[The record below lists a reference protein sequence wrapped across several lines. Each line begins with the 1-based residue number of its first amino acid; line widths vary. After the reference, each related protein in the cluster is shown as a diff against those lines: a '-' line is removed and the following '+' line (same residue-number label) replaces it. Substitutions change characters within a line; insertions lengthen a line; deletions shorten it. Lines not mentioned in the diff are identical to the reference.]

1 MHFLTLFVDWLFA
14 ASARASLLTAAVFI
28 IQSLLRYRVPARW
41 RYAMWIPVLVVL
53 LVPSFPESK
62 WSVHSIVR
70 LLQSPLAVSVT
81 IEPSRVLGVNAVGV
95 ADFRMAVFSSWQQM
109 IPLAWLIGAAGIA
122 LFHIGAFVQTLRRFK
137 RSQVPASDALLN
149 EVAALARDVGLRRS
163 PRVCMTR
170 GIRTPAVTG
179 LLHPMLLL
187 PVNIQETLSVGEMQF
202 VLRHE
207 LTHIKRGDL
216 PLNALLCVLLSLH
229 WFNPVLWFAF
239 FKARL
244 DRESACDDEVLQ
256 HEPQP
261 RRVAYGHTL
270 LKVESAFGYDE
281 LRLGF
286 VGIFQ
291 RGAALRSRIQFIAK
305 KPTQHPAMKST
316 LSISI
321 AFLTLLGITKASP
334 TDNNAPKVLTEAK
347 FIEFSEA
354 AKALLTPFDTTA
366 VSSNVIGMF
375 NDVQFSAFLKKVE
388 GAKGVDVLAVPRVT
402 NRSGQEGKIEI
413 GREFAY
419 MDADGKAS
427 TKHLGTKL
435 TLLPK
440 VTGEDRIDLYIAQQI
455 TEFEGFLNHANGVKQ
470 PIFRERKLTANVS
483 ITSGQ
488 TVVLGFPAHSAKQTT
503 EERSAGGITKK
514 TENVTR
520 NTVVFVTAH
529 LVDSAAGKPVAPKQQ
544 N

>member
-1 MHFLTLFVDWLFA
+1 MEGETVGVRDPLGVLDGVGDPLGVLEWLGVKVGV
-14 ASARASLLTAAVFI
+14 LEKEPPAVGVPD
-28 IQSLLRYRVPARW
+28 SVADRVVVPDG
-41 RYAMWIPVLVVL
+41 VEDLVVL
-53 LVPSFPESK
+53 LVPSFPESQ

-239 FKARL
+239 FNK
-244 DRESACDDEVLQ
+244 LQ
-256 HEPQP
+256 
-261 RRVAYGHTL
+261 
-270 LKVESAFGYDE
+270 K
-281 LRLGF
+281 
-286 VGIFQ
+286 
-291 RGAALRSRIQFIAK
+291 
-305 KPTQHPAMKST
+305 
-316 LSISI
+316 
-321 AFLTLLGITKASP
+321 
-334 TDNNAPKVLTEAK
+334 
-347 FIEFSEA
+347 
-354 AKALLTPFDTTA
+354 
-366 VSSNVIGMF
+366 
-375 NDVQFSAFLKKVE
+375 
-388 GAKGVDVLAVPRVT
+388 
-402 NRSGQEGKIEI
+402 
-413 GREFAY
+413 
-419 MDADGKAS
+419 
-427 TKHLGTKL
+427 
-435 TLLPK
+435 
-440 VTGEDRIDLYIAQQI
+440 
-455 TEFEGFLNHANGVKQ
+455 
-470 PIFRERKLTANVS
+470 
-483 ITSGQ
+483 
-488 TVVLGFPAHSAKQTT
+488 
-503 EERSAGGITKK
+503 
-514 TENVTR
+514 
-520 NTVVFVTAH
+520 
-529 LVDSAAGKPVAPKQQ
+529 
-544 N
+544 

>member
-1 MHFLTLFVDWLFA
+1 MHFLTLFVDWLLA

-28 IQSLLRYRVPARW
+28 IQSLLRYCVPARW
-41 RYAMWIPVLVVL
+41 RYAMWIPVLMVL
-53 LVPSFPESK
+53 LVPSFPESN

-70 LLQSPLAVSVT
+70 LLQSPLSVSVT
-81 IEPSRVLGVNAVGV
+81 IEPSHVLGANAVGLG
-95 ADFRMAVFSSWQQM
+95 DFRMAVFRSWQQM
-109 IPLAWLIGAAGIA
+109 IPLAWLVGFAGIA
-122 LFHIGAFVQTLRRFK
+122 LFHIGAFLQTLRRFK

-149 EVAALARDVGLRRS
+149 KVAALARAVGLRRS
-163 PRVCMTR
+163 PRLCMAR
-170 GIRTPAVTG
+170 EIRTPAVTG

-187 PVNIQETLSVGEMQF
+187 PVNIEETLTVRELQF

-216 PLNALLCVLLSLH
+216 PLNALLCLLLSLH

-256 HEPQP
+256 QEPQP
-261 RRVAYGHTL
+261 GRVAYGHTL

-291 RGAALRSRIQFIAK
+291 RGAELRSRIQSIAK
-305 KPTQHPAMKST
+305 RPPQHPAMKTT

-321 AFLTLLGITKASP
+321 AFLTFLGITKATT
-334 TDNNAPKVLTEAK
+334 TDNNAPRVLTEAR
-347 FIEFSEA
+347 FIEFSEE

-366 VSSNVIGMF
+366 VSSNVIGML
-375 NDVQFSAFLKKVE
+375 NDVQFSAFLKKLE

-402 NRSGQEGKIEI
+402 NLSGQEGKIET

-427 TKHLGTKL
+427 TKQLGIKF

-440 VTGEDRIDLYIAQQI
+440 VTGEDRIDLHFAPQI
-455 TEFEGFLNHANGVKQ
+455 TGFDGFMNHATGVKQ
-470 PIFRERKLTANVS
+470 PIFSERKLTANVS

-488 TVVLGFPAHSAKQTT
+488 TVVLGFPAHSSKQTT
-503 EERSAGGITKK
+503 EERSAGRITTK

-520 NTVVFVTAH
+520 HTMVFVTVR
-529 LVDSAAGKPVAPKQQ
+529 LVDSATGKPVDPH
-544 N
+544 

>member
-1 MHFLTLFVDWLFA
+1 MNFLTLFVDWLLA
-14 ASARASLLTAAVFI
+14 ASARASLLTAAVLI
-28 IQSLLRYRVPARW
+28 IQFLLQYRVPARW
-41 RYAMWIPVLVVL
+41 RYAMWIPVFVVL
-53 LVPSFPESK
+53 LAPSFPESH
-62 WSVHSIVR
+62 WSVHSIIR
-70 LLQSPLAVSVT
+70 SLQAPLAAPVT
-81 IEPSRVLGVNAVGV
+81 IEPPRVLGVNALVV
-95 ADFRMAVFSSWQQM
+95 ADFRWAVFSSLQQM
-109 IPLAWLIGAAGIA
+109 IPLAWLIGSAGIA
-122 LFHIGAFVQTLRRFK
+122 LFHFGAFVQTLRRFK

-163 PRVCMTR
+163 PRVCMAR
-170 GIRTPAVTG
+170 EIRTPAVTG

-187 PVNIQETLSVGEMQF
+187 PVNIQETLSVREMQF
-202 VLRHE
+202 VLKHE

-321 AFLTLLGITKASP
+321 AFLTFLGITKASP
-334 TDNNAPKVLTEAK
+334 TDNNAPQVLTEAK
-347 FIEFSEA
+347 FIEFSEE

-366 VSSNVIGMF
+366 VSSNVIGML
-375 NDVQFSAFLKKVE
+375 NDVQFSAFFKKVE

-427 TKHLGTKL
+427 TKHLGSKL

-440 VTGEDRIDLYIAQQI
+440 VTGEDRIDLYIAPQI

-520 NTVVFVTAH
+520 HTVVFVTAH
-529 LVDSAAGKPVAPKQQ
+529 LVDSATGKPVAPKQQ